1 MRLIISIFLTFLG
14 ISPAIAQVSCN
25 GTDIWPTLPQKQRTG
40 LENIVAKDVFAAG
53 RFFRVEKDGK
63 TSYLF
68 GTMHAPPTGKLRLPS
83 MVVSELKKSKTLLV
97 EVTDSVEKAFFRN
110 LKQHKDLFQ
119 NKSDNNFSQ
128 YFSKS
133 EWTLISKAAR
143 QGGVDNKLL
152 KRARPWYIY
161 LLLSGLGC
169 DGANQSDQPVMDVRI
184 QQISHNAGAKI
195 RGLETPIDGIN
206 AMRGFSPEEYAMMIK
221 AEIFGF
227 AQSDPGD
234 AYVTRVNMYGR
245 GDIQLIWQYQLQIF
259 AGLSTQ
265 AGIKVM
271 TEFLEGQILGS
282 RNANWLPS
290 IKTAL
295 KKGNAFV
302 AVGALHL
309 GGKYGLMKS
318 LQKDGYSITRIKFVS

>member
-1 MRLIISIFLTFLG
+1 MRLILSFLLTFLG
-14 ISPAIAQVSCN
+14 VAPVAAQVSCD
-25 GTDIWPTLPQKQRTG
+25 GTDIWPTLPQKQRAQ

-53 RFFRVEKDGK
+53 RFFKVEKDGK

-68 GTMHAPPTGKLRLPS
+68 GTMHAPPTGKLRLPG

-97 EVTDSVEKAFFRN
+97 EVTDPVEKAFFRD

-119 NKSDNNFSQ
+119 NKADNNFSQ
-128 YFSKS
+128 YFSKD
-133 EWTLISKAAR
+133 EWALIKKATR
-143 QGGVDNKLL
+143 RGGVSDKLL

-161 LLLSGLGC
+161 LLMSTLGC

-184 QQISHNAGAKI
+184 QQIGNNAGLNV
-195 RGLETPIDGIN
+195 RSLETPLDGIK
-206 AMRGFSPEEYAMMIK
+206 AMQGFSPEEYAMMIK
-221 AEIFGF
+221 AEIFGL

-234 AYVTRVNMYGR
+234 AYVTRVNMYRR

-259 AGLSTQ
+259 AGLSTE
-265 AGIKVM
+265 AGVEVM

-290 IKTAL
+290 IMKAL
-295 KKGNAFV
+295 KKGNVFV

-309 GGKYGLMKS
+309 GGKYGLMRS
-318 LQKDGYSITRIKFVS
+318 LQKDGYSVTRIKFVS